1 MQGTRSSQRDM
12 RFGVFEIDVQAREL
26 RKKGSKV
33 RLQRQPFELLL
44 VLLDRP
50 GEVVSREELR
60 QRLWPTDVY
69 VDFARSLTKA
79 MVKLREALGD
89 SSDSPLYVET
99 LPRVGYR
106 FIGMLNGAAQAPPA
120 AAGSLQLPAY
130 SSAPDSPASP
140 AESSAGAATIPAAP
154 PSHTWRKHSRL
165 LVLTAAALLLIP
177 PPPAV
182 RAVRRPPPRQSC
194 RRPRARLLRRRHDR

>member
-50 GEVVSREELR
+50 GEVVSREDLR
-60 QRLWPTDVY
+60 RSLWPADVY
-69 VDFARSLTKA
+69 VDFDRSLNKA

-89 SSDSPLYVET
+89 SSESPLYVET

-106 FIGMLNGAAQAPPA
+106 FIGRVSGVPRAAEQAANGA
-120 AAGSLQLPAY
+120 LH
-130 SSAPDSPASP
+130 SSDT
-140 AESSAGAATIPAAP
+140 AEA
-154 PSHTWRKHSRL
+154 RKAIS
-165 LVLTAAALLLIP
+165 
-177 PPPAV
+177 
-182 RAVRRPPPRQSC
+182 
-194 RRPRARLLRRRHDR
+194 

>member
-33 RLQRQPFELLL
+33 RLQQQPFELLL

-60 QRLWPTDVY
+60 QKLWPADVY
-69 VDFARSLTKA
+69 VDFDRSLNKA

-89 SSDSPLYVET
+89 SSDSPVYVET
-99 LPRVGYR
+99 LPRLGYR
-106 FIGMLNGAAQAPPA
+106 FIGAINGTPAPEQAANGA
-120 AAGSLQLPAY
+120 LQTPKNFAK
-130 SSAPDSPASP
+130 ATSPA
-140 AESSAGAATIPAAP
+140 
-154 PSHTWRKHSRL
+154 
-165 LVLTAAALLLIP
+165 
-177 PPPAV
+177 
-182 RAVRRPPPRQSC
+182 
-194 RRPRARLLRRRHDR
+194 